1 MRLYATVVKADIEEY
16 TSKQGVPTKAYKL
29 YLAPGDPVEGA
40 METSVTADLFAQVKK
55 GDNVSFTP
63 SFAIRNRFGSPTIA
77 VRVLEDF
84 KVEGSK

>member
-1 MRLYATVVKADIEEY
+1 MRLHATVVKADIEEY
-16 TSKQGVPTKAYKL
+16 TSKLGVPTKAYKL

-40 METSVTADLFAQVKK
+40 METSVTAELYAQVKK

-63 SFAIRNRFGSPTIA
+63 SFAIRSKFGTPTIS

-84 KVEGSK
+84 KVEASK